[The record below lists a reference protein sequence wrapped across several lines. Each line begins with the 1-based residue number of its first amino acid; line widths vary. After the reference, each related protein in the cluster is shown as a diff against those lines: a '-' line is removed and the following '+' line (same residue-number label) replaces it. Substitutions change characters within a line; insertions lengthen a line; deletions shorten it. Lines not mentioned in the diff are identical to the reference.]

1 MRLSKTYQDMF
12 KTMVD
17 SNILTLIVG
26 KSGSGKS
33 TFQNALVRKYGFKDV
48 QSYTTRPKRYDN
60 ETGHI
65 FVTKEEFDA
74 LENKVAYT
82 EFNGYEYCATK
93 EQLDES
99 NVYIIDPKGI
109 ETLKQNYDG
118 KFLFI
123 VYLDADEN
131 TCRKRMRLR
140 GDDSEQ
146 VEERIRHDRG
156 VFGNFMYDCILD
168 AGCIMPKILESFI
181 NTYDN
186 VRFNVR
192 LCLLEDE
199 LEELQCLKKLP

>member
-1 MRLSKTYQDMF
+1 MRLSKIYKDICT
-12 KTMVD
+12 TMID
-17 SNILTLIVG
+17 PNILILIVG

-33 TFQNALVRKYGFKDV
+33 TLQNILVRKYGFKDV
-48 QSYTTRPKRYDN
+48 QSYTTRPKRFDN

-93 EQLDES
+93 EQLDKS
-99 NVYIIDPKGI
+99 NIYIIDPKGI
-109 ETLKQNYDG
+109 EILKQNYDG

-123 VYLDADEN
+123 VYLNADEN
-131 TCRKRMRLR
+131 TCRERMIFR
-140 GDDSEQ
+140 GDDKEK
-146 VEERIRHDRG
+146 VEERIEHDREAFRN
-156 VFGNFMYDCILD
+156 VTYDCNLD
-168 AGCIMPKILESFI
+168 ASCIMSNMLESF
-181 NTYDN
+181 YN
-186 VRFNVR
+186 VYNYAKFNVR

>member
-1 MRLSKTYQDMF
+1 MRLSKTYTNICT
-12 KTMVD
+12 TMVD
-17 SNILTLIVG
+17 PNILILIVG

-33 TFQNALVRKYGFKDV
+33 TFQQELVNRWELRDV
-48 QSYTTRPKRYDN
+48 QSYTTRPKRSDN

-74 LENKVAYT
+74 LENKVSYT

-109 ETLKQNYDG
+109 ESLKQNYDG

-131 TCRKRMRLR
+131 TCRGRMRLR
-140 GDDSEQ
+140 GDDREK
-146 VEERIRHDRG
+146 VEERIKHDREAFRN
-156 VFGNFMYDCILD
+156 VAYDCILD
-168 AGCIMPKILESFI
+168 AGCIMPTMLESFI
-181 NTYDN
+181 NTYDYARLN
-186 VRFNVR
+186 IA
-192 LCLLEDE
+192 LCLLEDK
-199 LEELQCLKKLP
+199 LEEMQCLKKLP